1 VNMASE
7 KRELNYGGQ
16 AVMEGV
22 MMRGS
27 KTVAVAVRQPDGEI
41 VLHTEELNPKIYA
54 GPLTRIPFLRALTSL
69 WDVLVLGI
77 RTLMYSADVAL
88 GPEEDV
94 EFSGPIAWGT
104 VAVSFAIG
112 IAIFF
117 VGPLLLVGMIDPYIR
132 SSFLSNIIEGII
144 RMLFF
149 VIYIWLVGYIPDIR
163 RVFAYHGAEHKTINA
178 YEAGADL
185 VPEQVARFSTAHYRC
200 GTAFLLSVMVIAIL
214 VFALLGRPPM
224 LLRIL
229 SRIVLIPV
237 VAGIAYEYIKFT
249 NRYRHNRL
257 IRLIAA
263 PNLALQK
270 LTTRE
275 PDASMLEVAI
285 HALKQVLQSENIVPA
300 VDQANTQAKVADS
313 FEPVL

>member
-1 VNMASE
+1 MDKKE
-7 KRELNYGGQ
+7 KELSYGGQ

-27 KTVAVAVRQPDGEI
+27 KALAVAVRQPDGEI
-41 VLHTEELNPKIYA
+41 VLHAEPLNPKIYA
-54 GPLTRIPFLRALTSL
+54 GTISKIPFLRALTSL
-69 WDVLVLGI
+69 WDALVLGI

-88 GPEEDV
+88 AEEEDL

-104 VAVSFAIG
+104 VAVSFVMAIG
-112 IAIFF
+112 LFF
-117 VGPLLLVGMIDPYIR
+117 VGPLLLVGLADKHIE
-132 SSFLSNIIEGII
+132 SSFLSNVVEGVI
-144 RMLFF
+144 RLAVF
-149 VIYIWLVGYIPDIR
+149 VIYIWAVGFIPDIR

-178 YEAGADL
+178 YEGGAEL
-185 VPEQVARFSTAHYRC
+185 TPEHVARFSTAHYRC
-200 GTAFLLSVMVIAIL
+200 GTAFLLSVMVISIL

-224 LLRIL
+224 WLRIL

-249 NRYRHNRL
+249 NRFQHNPF
-257 IRLIAA
+257 IRAIAA

-275 PDASMLEVAI
+275 PDLSMLEVSI
-285 HALKQVLQSENIVPA
+285 TALKRVLEAEAEPA
-300 VDQANTQAKVADS
+300 TAESAS
-313 FEPVL
+313 G